1 MLLKVVF
8 LNSREDFFNVNT
20 EGFSVPTYDQGDSD
34 RGLIVDFMVSSEHI
48 EEVEKMMLLLGHR
61 LVLRVS
67 QHKAASYS
75 IIQLTRYL
83 QMQRSLNAV
92 SIRIRPA
99 LSTQWQPWQRLMPIE
114 ATEPEAE
121 INPTVPMILFLSCA
135 AMGMIPRSFWR
146 AFPELVRRYT
156 QKAKSVGSIVQ
167 NDEEEYFDDDED
179 KD

>member
-34 RGLIVDFMVSSEHI
+34 RGLIVDFMVAREHI

-67 QHKAASYS
+67 QHQAASYS

-114 ATEPEAE
+114 AIEPEAE

-135 AMGMIPRSFWR
+135 AIGMIPRSFWR

-156 QKAKSVGSIVQ
+156 QKAKSVGSVVQ